1 MKLELA
7 AVIAAIQPQPRQH
20 SHPCAAV
27 RALEMVDAA
36 WAGGKQVVHGEAD
49 PDVIGPPCQALRL
62 IGRRVLQRSILPA
75 IYDHATTMFAV
86 FVIFATT
93 CRLLL
98 PSRLEGALQL
108 QE

>member
-49 PDVIGPPCQALRL
+49 PDVMGPPCQALRL
-62 IGRRVLQRSILPA
+62 IGMTLPLESVPHSQA
-75 IYDHATTMFAV
+75 HEL
-86 FVIFATT
+86 T
-93 CRLLL
+93 CL
-98 PSRLEGALQL
+98 G
-108 QE
+108 